1 MGRILNTLE
10 EQLKKQITEG
20 ETRKTW
26 REWQSWLNN
35 QGCPMELT
43 HPLNLSQER
52 PISYQKFLEVT
63 ESQLNLAPEWQA
75 KLCTPSW
82 VQRHRIKLV
91 PKEFKKV
98 SASQI
103 EGLDLDS
110 LQTELTRLVD
120 QIHTVQQQMGHLET
134 GKKISKTQLAN
145 EISEAA
151 QASPQFRPVAGLIG
165 RPDATLMLQREL
177 NIVAN
182 FEKGPK
188 KKEEDFIEPQIV
200 PLKEAYLSFNRWL
213 DQFEDIHLELSPF
226 FQKPLRIHSSHEIS
240 FIQFCHR
247 LKRET
252 SNPQELD
259 QALQSF
265 ERVRK
270 NGVDLNLPEKKIETQ
285 GSDSENP
292 VFQLPSEDVY
302 KNFGEW
308 ISWLQEEG
316 IDPKEYTSQD
326 LESMSSHQI
335 SFPQFCRRLE
345 RRLDDPKGFRIK
357 LENS

>member
-1 MGRILNTLE
+1 MGRILKTLE
-10 EQLKKQITEG
+10 EQLKNQVTEG
-20 ETRKTW
+20 ESLKTW
-26 REWQSWLNN
+26 GEWQSWLNN
-35 QGCPMELT
+35 QGCHMELT
-43 HPLNLSQER
+43 HPLNLSKER
-52 PISYQKFLEVT
+52 PINYQKFLEVT

-91 PKEFKKV
+91 PKELKKV
-98 SASQI
+98 SSSQT

-120 QIHTVQQQMGHLET
+120 QIHMVQQQMGHLET
-134 GKKISKTQLAN
+134 GKKISKPQLAR
-145 EISEAA
+145 EISEVA
-151 QASPQFRPVAGLIG
+151 QSSLQFRPVAGLMG

-177 NIVAN
+177 KIVAN

-188 KKEEDFIEPQIV
+188 KKEDDFIEPEIV

-213 DQFEDIHLELSPF
+213 DQFEDIHLELSPY
-226 FQKPLRIHSSHEIS
+226 FQKPLRIPSSHEIS

-252 SNPQELD
+252 SNPQKLD

-265 ERVRK
+265 ERVRE

-285 GSDSENP
+285 RSDSENP

-308 ISWLQEEG
+308 ITWLQEEG

-326 LESMSSHQI
+326 LEIMSSHQI

-345 RRLDDPKGFRIK
+345 RRLDDPKGFRTK
-357 LENS
+357 LETA